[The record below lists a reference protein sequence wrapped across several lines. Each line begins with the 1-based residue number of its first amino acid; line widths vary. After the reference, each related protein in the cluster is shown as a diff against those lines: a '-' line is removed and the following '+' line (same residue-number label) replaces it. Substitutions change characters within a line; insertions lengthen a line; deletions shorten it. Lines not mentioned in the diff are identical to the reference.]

1 MSLQVSSS
9 PHIRDTKTTQQIM
22 LDVIIALIPALIA
35 AFYIFG
41 MRAVTVTLV
50 AVISCVIF
58 EEISCRIMKKRSSIG
73 DLSAVVTGILLAY
86 NVPASCPYWVV
97 VIGSLVAIVFCKMLF
112 GGLGQN
118 FANPALTA
126 RIILLLSFPVEM
138 SIFAV
143 KKNFAAA
150 GGEAIPGMDIVTSAT
165 PLALNAKGDVGY
177 DYTSLFLG
185 LHAGTIGE
193 VCALALLIG
202 GAYLILRGIID
213 IWIPLTYIGSTV
225 VLTGLCYVAGVPNTD
240 PIVGL
245 FSGGLLLGAIF
256 MATDYV
262 TSPVTVK
269 GKIIFGLGCG
279 IITVLIR
286 VFGAAAEGV
295 SFAIIVMNILVP
307 QINKWTETTP
317 VGDMRHVKK

>member
-1 MSLQVSSS
+1 
-9 PHIRDTKTTQQIM
+9 
-22 LDVIIALIPALIA
+22 
-35 AFYIFG
+35 
-41 MRAVTVTLV
+41 
-50 AVISCVIF
+50 
-58 EEISCRIMKKRSSIG
+58 
-73 DLSAVVTGILLAY
+73 
-86 NVPASCPYWVV
+86 
-97 VIGSLVAIVFCKMLF
+97 
-112 GGLGQN
+112 
-118 FANPALTA
+118 
-126 RIILLLSFPVEM
+126 
-138 SIFAV
+138 
-143 KKNFAAA
+143 
-150 GGEAIPGMDIVTSAT
+150 MDIVTSAT

-286 VFGAAAEGV
+286 VFGAAAEGIFCDYRNEYPR
-295 SFAIIVMNILVP
+295 SSN
-307 QINKWTETTP
+307 
-317 VGDMRHVKK
+317 